1 MATNQKYLN
10 QDLEKFL
17 ENVSKYV
24 TKPMDYNKMNIED
37 KIRNRGS
44 LVYRIKI
51 EKKMRY
57 LQIFLLTN

>member
-37 KIRNRGS
+37 KIRNRG
-44 LVYRIKI
+44 I
-51 EKKMRY
+51 
-57 LQIFLLTN
+57 